1 MHIFSCKIKQ
11 PTVVAVFIIWIY
23 GKQLS
28 KYHQQ
33 VKLQLIP
40 TLSTKTTV
48 F

>member
-23 GKQLS
+23 GKRLS
-28 KYHQQ
+28 KYQQ